1 MVKLIKQIVIA
12 MAIFAA
18 VTGCGITSEVSAVRN
33 GHFSNM
39 SNNVTIGEIFNS
51 MHSGKTTWTS
61 TTLEDTRWIDDD
73 YSLVEASWSEAGK
86 NVIVQFVVAHTTKD
100 FEVQGAAIEGEF
112 VDADYLLDTIFQKY
126 ESIVIAQG
134 AE

>member
-1 MVKLIKQIVIA
+1 